1 MKSRVLA
8 LSILLPLAAFSVFG
22 AGPDIHDTRLLTE
35 PAVSARQIAFIYA
48 GDLWTCDLDGRNV
61 ARLTSDGALIWT
73 SQLANNGYGW
83 LGRLA
88 VNSSGSVYV
97 SGAFRT
103 SADASVSVFDHG
115 LLYGD
120 GIFEGIRAYNGRV
133 FRLERHIERLFDSAR
148 AIRLEIPHAPAEVCD
163 IVVETCR
170 RNGIRDGYIRL
181 VVTRGPGDLGIDPRK
196 CPQAELIVMARPTL
210 TMYSAAPAGIRVITS
225 TFRRNAPDATSPSIK
240 SLNYLNNILAR
251 IEAND
256 RGADEALMLDGQG
269 YVAEATVD
277 NVFIV
282 TGHALLT
289 PPTATNL
296 KGVTRETILA
306 LAVSLGIRAEEKPFT
321 LFDVWTA
328 REAFICGT
336 GAEVVPVVSVDNR
349 PIGDGAIGPVTVRI
363 IAAYDELVRSQ
374 GRPIQPDAPPREF
387 VAGCRV

>member
-1 MKSRVLA
+1 MTREPSPSVAQDAASEGAPGARPSGGAAPEEPRASR
-8 LSILLPLAAFSVFG
+8 P
-22 AGPDIHDTRLLTE
+22 
-35 PAVSARQIAFIYA
+35 
-48 GDLWTCDLDGRNV
+48 GDGL
-61 ARLTSDGALIWT
+61 
-73 SQLANNGYGW
+73 
-83 LGRLA
+83 
-88 VNSSGSVYV
+88 VYV

-148 AIRLEIPHAPAEVCD
+148 AIRLEIPHPAAEVCD

-170 RNGIRDGYIRL
+170 RNGISDGYIRL
-181 VVTRGPGDLGIDPRK
+181 VVTRGPGDLGIDPRT
-196 CPQAELIVMARPTL
+196 CPRAELIVIARPTL
-210 TMYSAAPAGIRVITS
+210 TMYHAAAAGIRMITS

-256 RGADEALMLDGQG
+256 RGADEALMLDRQG

-277 NVFIV
+277 NFFIV
-282 TGHALLT
+282 TEHAMLT

-306 LAVSLGIRAEEKPFT
+306 LAVGLGIRAEEKPFT

-349 PIGDGAIGPVTVRI
+349 PIGGGAIGPVTGRI

-374 GRPIQPDAPPREF
+374 GRPIQL
-387 VAGCRV
+387 VSG